1 MRFARLQCLVTAT
14 ALAGALVAT
23 TAHAGPLA
31 VVANFTDPSLQG
43 VFQPPWPGGTVSV
56 VDTATDKL
64 VGTIKVGANPQ
75 AVAITPDGNT
85 AVVACSQDSELDFI
99 DLSKTS
105 PVLLGTLKVG
115 NGSGD
120 TFYPAGLAI
129 SPDGQYV
136 AVTSL
141 VGSAGVP
148 DLGIPAVKGQIDQIL
163 LVKISDR
170 TLAQTLSLTPEADP
184 NNHQQQVAAEAAA
197 FTPHGSLLAASPSA
211 VLTDLPDTDPG
222 HRSPIIYALGYQD
235 GQLLPLEIDE
245 ETNKGTMGFF
255 AGPTG
260 YNVTMAP
267 DGSFAIV
274 PGGKDPL
281 KAQSGLYVLHIDGQG
296 KVTDD
301 KVEPIKSGGD
311 GPHSVAI
318 SADGKFAYVRNLL
331 PPSNNIAVFQIQ
343 AGPTL
348 TDTGVRLNCEGIP
361 QTVLEYQGYQPGA
374 LGFIGSQMIAVTP
387 DGTKIYAA
395 NPFGGKAA
403 GLLGLYGSGNVL
415 VFDPTKTAPI
425 KTLTLGTNPLAIAIQ
440 PK

>member
-1 MRFARLQCLVTAT
+1 
-14 ALAGALVAT
+14 
-23 TAHAGPLA
+23 
-31 VVANFTDPSLQG
+31 VANFTDPSLQG

-56 VDTATDKL
+56 VDTATDK
-64 VGTIKVGANPQ
+64 VVASIKVGANPQ
-75 AVAITPDGNT
+75 AVAITPDGKT

-99 DLSKTS
+99 DLSAAT
-105 PVLLGTLKVG
+105 PTLLGKLKVG

-129 SPDGQYV
+129 TPDGQYV

-141 VGSAGVP
+141 AGSAGVP
-148 DLGIPAVKGQIDQIL
+148 DLGIPGVKGQIDQIL

-170 TLAQTLSLTPEADP
+170 SLAQTLSLTPEADP
-184 NNHQQQVAAEAAA
+184 NNHQQEVSAEAAA
-197 FTPHGSLLAASPSA
+197 FSPNGSLVVVSPSA
-211 VLTDLPDTDPG
+211 VLTDLPDTDPA
-222 HRSPIIYALGYQD
+222 HRSPIIYALAYQD
-235 GQLLPLEIDE
+235 GQLSPLEIDD
-245 ETNKGTMGFF
+245 ETQKGTMGFF

-267 DGSFAIV
+267 DGSFALV
-274 PGGKDPL
+274 PGGKDPTR
-281 KAQSGLYVLHIDGQG
+281 AQSGLYVLHLDSQG
-296 KVTDD
+296 KITDD
-301 KVEPIKSGGD
+301 QVQPLDSGGD

-331 PPSNNIAVFQIQ
+331 PPNNNIAVFEIQ
-343 AGPTL
+343 AGGAL
-348 TDTGVRLNCEGIP
+348 KDTGTRLSCDGIP

-374 LGFIGSQMIAVTP
+374 LGFIGSQMVAVTP
-387 DGTKIYAA
+387 DGSKIYAA

-415 VFDPTKTAPI
+415 VLDPTKKAAT
-425 KTLTLGTNPLAIAIQ
+425 KTLTLGTNPIAIAIQ